1 MSLRIFGNMDVS
13 ASGLRGMRAKM
24 NTIAENIANVETT
37 RTEEGTPYR
46 RKTVVM
52 QQKQPTEPVPV
63 RQPGPDS
70 SFSQLVRTHQAH
82 MDMISLEAERELP
95 QGSDLE
101 IVEAEDAQPFKLV
114 YDPAHPD
121 ADEQGYVLMPNIDVV
136 REFVD
141 LIAAQR
147 AYEANL
153 SAIQGAKDMF
163 LKALEI

>member
-13 ASGLRGMRAKM
+13 VSGLRGMRAKM
-24 NTIAENIANVETT
+24 NTISENIANVETT

-52 QQKQPTEPVPV
+52 QQAAPSEPTMIRRPA
-63 RQPGPDS
+63 GPS
-70 SFSQLVRTHQAH
+70 EFSQLVRTHEAH
-82 MDMISLEAERELP
+82 MDVGGLEEEVELP
-95 QGSDLE
+95 QGTELE
-101 IVEAEDAQPFKLV
+101 VVQAEDSQPYKLV
-114 YDPAHPD
+114 YNPAHPD

-163 LKALEI
+163 LRALEI